1 LPFVNANGA
10 RMYYRL
16 DGRADLPVLV
26 LSHSLGCDHG
36 QWDPQVPDLLRNFQ
50 ILRYDLRGHGA
61 SEATPGDYTIEQ
73 LGRDV
78 LGIADELGIAKF
90 HFNGLSL
97 GGMIGQWLAANAS
110 DQVISAVLANTSPHY
125 ADPTLMKLRQQKV
138 LNEGMTAV
146 EEMVMSRFFMKES
159 LAKNPPE
166 VASTRRTLLAT
177 DPKGYA
183 GCCGAIIAMDNR
195 PLLPNIKIPTLVIS
209 SEFDLSTPWTGSG
222 EVLASSIPGAQVVH
236 LPTAHLSN
244 LEKPRSYTAA
254 LLEFFKPNESHTSV
268 PGWDPYE
275 SGMKVRRS
283 VLGDAHVDRSI
294 ARTTP
299 FTKDFQDMITR
310 FAWGT
315 VWTRTSVDHR
325 TRRMMVLT
333 AMAAL
338 GRWEEFRM
346 HVRAGLAHELEP
358 CDLKEVL
365 LQVGIYAGVPVANTG
380 FQIAA
385 EELEPKQ

>member
-10 RMYYRL
+10 RMYCRL

-26 LSHSLGCDHG
+26 LAHSLGCDHG
-36 QWDPQVPDLLRNFQ
+36 QWDPQMPDLIRNFQ
-50 ILRYDLRGHGA
+50 VLRYDLRGHGA
-61 SEATPGDYTIEQ
+61 SEVTDGDYSIEQ

-78 LGIADELGIAKF
+78 LDIADALGLSKF
-90 HFNGLSL
+90 HFCGLSL
-97 GGMIGQWLAANAS
+97 GGMIGQWLAANAG
-110 DQVISAVLANTSPHY
+110 DRVVSAVLANTSPHY

-138 LNEGMTAV
+138 LNEGMAGL

-159 LAKNPPE
+159 LAANPPE
-166 VASTRRTLLAT
+166 VASTRRTLLGT

-195 PLLPNIKIPTLVIS
+195 PLLPKIKIPTLVIS

-222 EVLASSIPGAQVVH
+222 EVLASFIPGAQVVH

-254 LLEFFKPNESHTSV
+254 LLEFLQPAEFQ
-268 PGWDPYE
+268 WDPYD
-275 SGMKVRRS
+275 SGMTVRRS

-294 ARTTP
+294 ARTTA

-315 VWTRTSVDHR
+315 VWTRPAVDHR

-385 EELEPKQ
+385 EELEPKS